1 MPLKKKKIKKGTL
14 ENELENQNALVEVL
28 TKDKKEKEWKGVGKS
43 LKQHK
48 KIMDRYWGLIKK
60 KEKKENPDKPMK
72 VKELKVEKHKSW
84 KEHNAWL
91 DTFRAKII
99 TGKGDK

>member
-1 MPLKKKKIKKGTL
+1 MPLKKKKI
-14 ENELENQNALVEVL
+14 
-28 TKDKKEKEWKGVGKS
+28 KEKEWKGVGKS

-48 KIMDRYWGLIKK
+48 KIRDRYWGVIKK
-60 KEKKENPDKPMK
+60 KEKTYKPMK
-72 VKELKVEKHKSW
+72 VGEVRSSTTHDESGEVIVKKHKSW

>member
-1 MPLKKKKIKKGTL
+1 MPLKKKI
-14 ENELENQNALVEVL
+14 V
-28 TKDKKEKEWKGVGKS
+28 
-43 LKQHK
+43 KQK
-48 KIMDRYWGLIKK
+48 VSY
-60 KEKKENPDKPMK
+60 KP
-72 VKELKVEKHKSW
+72 LKVGEVRSNTTHDESGEVIVKKHKSW

>member
-48 KIMDRYWGLIKK
+48 KIMDRYWGVIK
-60 KEKKENPDKPMK
+60 KKENPDKPIE

>member
-1 MPLKKKKIKKGTL
+1 MPLKKKI
-14 ENELENQNALVEVL
+14 V
-28 TKDKKEKEWKGVGKS
+28 
-43 LKQHK
+43 
-48 KIMDRYWGLIKK
+48 KK
-60 KEKKENPDKPMK
+60 KVDYKPMK
-72 VKELKVEKHKSW
+72 IGEVRSSTTHDENGELKVKKHKSW

>member
-28 TKDKKEKEWKGVGKS
+28 TKDKKEN
-43 LKQHK
+43 L
-48 KIMDRYWGLIKK
+48 
-60 KEKKENPDKPMK
+60 DKPIE

-99 TGKGDK
+99 TKKGDK

>member
-1 MPLKKKKIKKGTL
+1 MVKKKVAYKPIKVG
-14 ENELENQNALVEVL
+14 EVRSS
-28 TKDKKEKEWKGVGKS
+28 TTHDERGK
-43 LKQHK
+43 L
-48 KIMDRYWGLIKK
+48 
-60 KEKKENPDKPMK
+60 K
-72 VKELKVEKHKSW
+72 VKKHKSW

>member
-1 MPLKKKKIKKGTL
+1 MPLIKKKI
-14 ENELENQNALVEVL
+14 
-28 TKDKKEKEWKGVGKS
+28 KEKEWKGVGKS

-48 KIMDRYWGLIKK
+48 KIMDRYWGVIKK
-60 KEKKENPDKPMK
+60 KEKKENDYKPMK
-72 VKELKVEKHKSW
+72 VGEIRSSTTHDESGELKVKKHKSW

>member
-14 ENELENQNALVEVL
+14 ENELENQNALIEVL
-28 TKDKKEKEWKGVGKS
+28 TKDKKEKT
-43 LKQHK
+43 
-48 KIMDRYWGLIKK
+48 Y
-60 KEKKENPDKPMK
+60 KPMK
-72 VKELKVEKHKSW
+72 VGEVRSSTTHDESGELKVKKHKSW